1 MNEEDRCSWEK
12 ARFIGPSSI
21 GPSTK
26 QETSEIQSVSNSSSI
41 PTERTN
47 KNKPKNSD
55 TIKRTNENKKPK
67 RPVTAYIF
75 FAKKMR
81 SLIQSSNPEMTGM
94 YRSLYVWEFFHHLLM
109 PSLMYVSSLH
119 LGLDITKEIAKLW
132 SRTEENERVPYDKLE
147 AKSRKNY
154 FKEMKQW
161 REDREDR
168 ISFSEL
174 NRKKQSLT
182 VGIDLTKEESDKPNS
197 KLQEKP
203 KQRSTDPPVHKHAGQ
218 SAGQQRSNAAFDQHS
233 DQHHSMGYQHP
244 PYSHS
249 NQYMMNPAHIPPFQY
264 GQGAHMGNPSTMSY
278 HGPNV
283 PNFNGPMSG
292 PPMNVPPM
300 NVPPM
305 NVPAPISKIPLL
317 SNFLLI
323 TLLNLFSDTSNTT
336 GYYSNLNSG
345 PASHNFPHN
354 P

>member
-305 NVPAPISKIPLL
+305 NVPAPISKIELL
-317 SNFLLI
+317 D
-323 TLLNLFSDTSNTT
+323 TWRCGLN
-336 GYYSNLNSG
+336 
-345 PASHNFPHN
+345 
-354 P
+354 